1 MSEKCVVIGVLELV
15 AAQDCERMIQSLGWD
30 GLRTLWDNIENRSTP
45 GWDAGKA
52 FEYLVIRAFQ
62 LDGADIRWPYSVK
75 FFGEEVEQIDG
86 AVHCLGLSC
95 LVESKD
101 FADGTKVNIAPI
113 AKLRNQLLRRPAGIL
128 GLIFSRTG
136 FTEPAR
142 NLSCF
147 SSPQGIL
154 LWNGEEIKYA
164 LDNENMCEL
173 LILKYRAYI
182 EDGLPD
188 YNVRERDIP

>member
-1 MSEKCVVIGVLELV
+1 LQLV
-15 AAQDCERMIQSLGWD
+15 AAQDCERMIRSLGWE
-30 GLRTLWDNIENRSTP
+30 GLRALWDNIENRSTP
-45 GWDAGKA
+45 GWDSGKA

-62 LDGADIRWPYSVK
+62 LDGARVRWPYSVK
-75 FFGEEVEQIDG
+75 LFDEEVEQIDG

-101 FADGTKVNIAPI
+101 FAEGIKVNIAPI
-113 AKLRNQLLRRPAGIL
+113 AKIRNQLLRRPAGVV
-128 GLIFSRTG
+128 GLVFSRTG
-136 FTEPAR
+136 FTLPAR

-147 SSPQGIL
+147 SSPQAIL

-164 LDNENMCEL
+164 LDNEIIREL
-173 LILKYRAYI
+173 LMLKYRIYV

-188 YNVRERDIP
+188 YNVRERDIQ

>member
-1 MSEKCVVIGVLELV
+1 LV
-15 AAQDCERMIQSLGWD
+15 AAKDYERMIQSLQWD
-30 GLRTLWDNIENRSTP
+30 ELRTLWDNIENRSTP

-52 FEYLVIRAFQ
+52 FEYLVLRAFQ
-62 LDGADIRWPYSVK
+62 LDGAQVRWPYSVK
-75 FFGEEVEQIDG
+75 LFDEEVEQIDG

-101 FADGTKVNIAPI
+101 FADETKVNIAPI
-113 AKLRNQLLRRPAGIL
+113 AKLRNQLLRRPAGVV
-128 GLIFSRTG
+128 GLVFSRTG
-136 FTEPAR
+136 FTLPAR

-147 SSPQGIL
+147 SSPQAIL
-154 LWNGEEIKYA
+154 LWDGEEIKYA
-164 LDNENMCEL
+164 LDNENICEL

-188 YNVRERDIP
+188 YNVIERDIP

>member
-1 MSEKCVVIGVLELV
+1 MV
-15 AAQDCERMIQSLGWD
+15 APQDCERMIRSLGWD
-30 GLRTLWDNIENRSTP
+30 GLRALWDNIENRSTP
-45 GWDAGKA
+45 GWDPGQA

-62 LDGADIRWPYSVK
+62 LDGARVRWPYSVLL
-75 FFGEEVEQIDG
+75 FDEEVEQIDG

-113 AKLRNQLLRRPAGIL
+113 AKPRNQLLRRPAGVV
-128 GLIFSRTG
+128 GLVFSRTG
-136 FTEPAR
+136 FTPPAR

-147 SSPQGIL
+147 SSPQAIL
-154 LWNGEEIKYA
+154 LWDGSEIKYA
-164 LDNENMCEL
+164 LDNETICEL
-173 LILKYRAYI
+173 LILKYRAYV

-188 YNVRERDIP
+188 YNVIERDIQ